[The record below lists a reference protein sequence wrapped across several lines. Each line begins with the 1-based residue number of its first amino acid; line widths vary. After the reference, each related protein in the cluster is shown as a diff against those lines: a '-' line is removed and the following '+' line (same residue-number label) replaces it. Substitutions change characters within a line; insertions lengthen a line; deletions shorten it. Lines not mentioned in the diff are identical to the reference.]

1 MTMRLALL
9 PLVLVFAL
17 AACSKLNMENYQ
29 RLKVGQSYDE
39 VVAIVGQPARCD
51 ELLGVRQCQWGDDN
65 RNIRVGF
72 VAGAALT
79 LSAHNLK

>member
-1 MTMRLALL
+1 MRRFVPAVLLAVA
-9 PLVLVFAL
+9 LV
-17 AACSKLNMENYQ
+17 ACGKVSMENYQ

-39 VVAIVGQPARCD
+39 IVAVVGQPARCD
-51 ELLGVRQCQWGDDN
+51 ELLGVRQCQWGDDD
-65 RNIRVGF
+65 RYIRVGF